1 MPPRHIPQRTCV
13 ACRSER
19 PKREMVRIVRAP
31 DGAVGVDLTGKR
43 SGRGA
48 YLCLQ
53 PGCWQTALK
62 RHALDK
68 ALKRSC
74 PRPIERP
81 WRRLARLKPRRSS
94 LRPVTSASVL
104 IDFICSSEGYRAPVP
119 KQRLCH

>member
-1 MPPRHIPQRTCV
+1 MPQRHIPQRTCV

-31 DGAVGVDLTGKR
+31 DGAVSVDPTGKQ

-53 PGCWQTALK
+53 PTCWQTALK

-68 ALKRSC
+68 ASKTELSAADRAALTAFGASEATGVAADD
-74 PRPIERP
+74 RQERG
-81 WRRLARLKPRRSS
+81 A
-94 LRPVTSASVL
+94 
-104 IDFICSSEGYRAPVP
+104 
-119 KQRLCH
+119 

>member
-1 MPPRHIPQRTCV
+1 MPQRHIPQRTCV

-31 DGAVGVDLTGKR
+31 DGAVSVDPTGKR

-53 PGCWQTALK
+53 PPCWQAALK

-68 ALKRSC
+68 AL
-74 PRPIERP
+74 
-81 WRRLARLKPRRSS
+81 
-94 LRPVTSASVL
+94 
-104 IDFICSSEGYRAPVP
+104 
-119 KQRLCH
+119 

>member
-1 MPPRHIPQRTCV
+1 MPQRHIPQRTCV

-31 DGAVGVDLTGKR
+31 DGAVGVDPTGKR

-53 PGCWQTALK
+53 LPCWQTALK

-68 ALKRSC
+68 ALKTELTAADREALAAFGASQTTSVVGD
-74 PRPIERP
+74 ERQE
-81 WRRLARLKPRRSS
+81 RG
-94 LRPVTSASVL
+94 T
-104 IDFICSSEGYRAPVP
+104 
-119 KQRLCH
+119 

>member
-1 MPPRHIPQRTCV
+1 MPQRHIPQRTCV

-31 DGAVGVDLTGKR
+31 DGAVGVDPTGKR

-53 PGCWQTALK
+53 PNCWQTALK

-68 ALKRSC
+68 ALKTELSAADREALTAFGASHTTLDG
-74 PRPIERP
+74 RTAGSVVADERQE
-81 WRRLARLKPRRSS
+81 RG
-94 LRPVTSASVL
+94 
-104 IDFICSSEGYRAPVP
+104 I
-119 KQRLCH
+119 

>member
-1 MPPRHIPQRTCV
+1 MPQRHIPQRTCV

-31 DGAVGVDLTGKR
+31 DGVVSVDPTGKQ

-53 PGCWQTALK
+53 PACWQTALK

-68 ALKRSC
+68 ALKTELSVADRAALAAFGASEATAVAADD
-74 PRPIERP
+74 RQERG
-81 WRRLARLKPRRSS
+81 A
-94 LRPVTSASVL
+94 
-104 IDFICSSEGYRAPVP
+104 
-119 KQRLCH
+119 

>member
-1 MPPRHIPQRTCV
+1 MPQRHIPQRTCV

-31 DGAVGVDLTGKR
+31 DGAVAVDPTGKR

-53 PGCWQTALK
+53 PTCWQAALK

-68 ALKRSC
+68 ALKTELSVADREALAAFGAS
-74 PRPIERP
+74 PATGVAGDERQE
-81 WRRLARLKPRRSS
+81 RG
-94 LRPVTSASVL
+94 V
-104 IDFICSSEGYRAPVP
+104 
-119 KQRLCH
+119 

>member
-1 MPPRHIPQRTCV
+1 MPQRHIPQRTCV

-31 DGAVGVDLTGKR
+31 DGAVGVDPTGKR

-53 PGCWQTALK
+53 PPCWQAALK

-68 ALKRSC
+68 ALKTELTAADREALAAYGAAAATAVVGD
-74 PRPIERP
+74 ERQE
-81 WRRLARLKPRRSS
+81 RG
-94 LRPVTSASVL
+94 T
-104 IDFICSSEGYRAPVP
+104 
-119 KQRLCH
+119 

>member
-1 MPPRHIPQRTCV
+1 MPQRHIPQRTCV

-31 DGAVGVDLTGKR
+31 DGDVSVDPTGKR

-53 PGCWQTALK
+53 PPCWQRALK

-68 ALKRSC
+68 ALKTELTAADRAALAAFGASQTTSVVVD
-74 PRPIERP
+74 ERQE
-81 WRRLARLKPRRSS
+81 RG
-94 LRPVTSASVL
+94 T
-104 IDFICSSEGYRAPVP
+104 
-119 KQRLCH
+119 

>member
-1 MPPRHIPQRTCV
+1 MPQRHIPQRTCV

-31 DGAVGVDLTGKR
+31 NGAVGIDPTGKR

-53 PGCWQTALK
+53 PPCWQAALK

-68 ALKRSC
+68 ALKTELTAADREALAAYGAAAATAVVGD
-74 PRPIERP
+74 ERQE
-81 WRRLARLKPRRSS
+81 RG
-94 LRPVTSASVL
+94 T
-104 IDFICSSEGYRAPVP
+104 
-119 KQRLCH
+119 